1 MKGNEAGT
9 TNREKGE
16 KFQSGWFRE
25 IILIVLTAICTTLAT
40 QIFYKQNITSQI
52 KMEVAKD
59 LVLEQYHI
67 YNKVK
72 SLKEHYQIITYKGKF
87 NVREIKITI
96 YVDQFKNEKGK
107 KEILDSVVKQDTIT
121 IVAPTFIFQDSVYDI
136 FIENLHYIRDNLNE
150 LEPETYEIAV
160 QLFDLLEKH
169 PIPAKDKR
177 IKYVLVSGWNEK
189 EVQQRFEYLIHE
201 MYNHFQNRLDQY
213 FP

>member
-1 MKGNEAGT
+1 
-9 TNREKGE
+9 
-16 KFQSGWFRE
+16 
-25 IILIVLTAICTTLAT
+25 
-40 QIFYKQNITSQI
+40 
-52 KMEVAKD
+52 
-59 LVLEQYHI
+59 
-67 YNKVK
+67 
-72 SLKEHYQIITYKGKF
+72 
-87 NVREIKITI
+87 
-96 YVDQFKNEKGK
+96 
-107 KEILDSVVKQDTIT
+107 
-121 IVAPTFIFQDSVYDI
+121 
-136 FIENLHYIRDNLNE
+136 LNE

>member
-72 SLKEHYQIITYKGKF
+72 SLKEHYQIITYSVHIF
-87 NVREIKITI
+87 SFCVRDGLRLRFRL
-96 YVDQFKNEKGK
+96 VG
-107 KEILDSVVKQDTIT
+107 SVF
-121 IVAPTFIFQDSVYDI
+121 A
-136 FIENLHYIRDNLNE
+136 
-150 LEPETYEIAV
+150 
-160 QLFDLLEKH
+160 
-169 PIPAKDKR
+169 
-177 IKYVLVSGWNEK
+177 
-189 EVQQRFEYLIHE
+189 
-201 MYNHFQNRLDQY
+201 
-213 FP
+213 